1 MTLVQLNA
9 ADDGCVTASSISTV
23 YLLCSM
29 ACVLDVVLARLHVL
43 CHQPGSR
50 TAPSARDAM

>member
-1 MTLVQLNA
+1 MQLNA